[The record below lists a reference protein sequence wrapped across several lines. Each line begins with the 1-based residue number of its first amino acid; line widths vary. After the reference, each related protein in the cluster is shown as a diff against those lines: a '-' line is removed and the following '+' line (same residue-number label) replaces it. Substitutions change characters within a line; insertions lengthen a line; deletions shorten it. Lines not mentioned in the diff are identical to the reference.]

1 MDNMNSSRIDRLQR
15 KVRILE
21 EMFEQSSREA
31 FIDNR
36 RRALIN
42 SLLGLSLHAKDQDTL
57 LNDALQAL
65 LSCNFLQIENWGAI
79 YLYDEQRSLLTLSC
93 HHNFSR
99 EQLNN
104 CSRLAAGQCLCGQ
117 SVLSGE
123 ILFATSEDPRHVIR
137 CSDMV
142 LHGHYCIPIRAGAR
156 VLGLICLHVPDTLE
170 RQKEDED
177 MLLTAAGILAG
188 ALQRLSY
195 ETELKSYQVH
205 LEKMVEGK
213 IEEVRLA
220 EKRYQS
226 IFENS
231 LNGIFQTTVRG
242 TFLACNPALA
252 EMHGFSSPGELIES
266 ITDIGRQL
274 YVDAADRRLL
284 VERLER
290 GPVTD
295 FETRMYR
302 RDKSI
307 FWVRMSARK
316 MSSPELG
323 EYLEGTLL
331 DITLRKEAEQKLAE
345 QKERLD
351 VTLRSIGDGVITTD
365 TRGRVVLLNQVAEEL
380 TGWSQQQAVGQPLVK
395 VFNSIDEQN
404 RHPRA
409 DPVQQVMSTG
419 GMLNPNT
426 RTILVAR
433 DGRERSISHS
443 SAPILDVN
451 RETVGVVLV
460 FRDMSEQNRL
470 EAELIKSK
478 KLESLGVLAGG
489 IAHDFN
495 NILTAI
501 LGNLSLV
508 GHSLAKEEREILE
521 LVEQAKKAALSA
533 RDLVQQLRTFA
544 KGGEPVRKTA
554 AIDEIIRESAEFVL
568 RGSSVA
574 CRYHFPD
581 DLWFADIDTGQIS
594 RVVQNLVLNAKQA
607 MAAGG
612 FIDIG
617 CRNIRKEHHDP
628 LPLKDNLYIEVSV
641 RDQGKGM
648 DAKTLTT
655 IFDPYFTTK
664 NEGYGLGLA
673 ICHSIIR
680 KHKGH
685 IAVESEP
692 GKGTV
697 FTFYVRASSRVP
709 VPENKGADLSGQGGG
724 RALVLD
730 DEALVGISIK
740 RMLEHLHYQVT
751 LVRDGQEAI
760 DSYLEAAG
768 SGAPFSLAILDLT
781 IPGGMGGEEVIGE
794 LLRHDPRAKVLVS
807 SGYSDNPVMAQYQE
821 YGFSGVLEKPFQI
834 EELGRVLASVMNGP
848 EQDSDPSGKS

>member
-1 MDNMNSSRIDRLQR
+1 MNRDSKQIDRLER

-31 FIDNR
+31 FIDSQR
-36 RRALIN
+36 RSLIN
-42 SLLGLSLHAKDQDTL
+42 SLLGLSLHANNLDTL
-57 LNDALQAL
+57 LNDTLQTL
-65 LSCNFLQIENWGAI
+65 LSCSFLQIENWGAI
-79 YLYDEQRSLLTLSC
+79 FLYDEKKASLNLKC
-93 HHNFSR
+93 HHNFSK
-99 EQLNN
+99 EQLTT
-104 CSRLAAGQCLCGQ
+104 CSQLSAGQCLCGQ
-117 SVLSGE
+117 TVLTGE
-123 ILFATSEDPRHVIR
+123 VIFTTSEDPRHEIH
-137 CSDMV
+137 CSDM
-142 LHGHYCIPIRAGAR
+142 LPHGHYCIPIRAGALT
-156 VLGLICLHVPDTLE
+156 LGLICLHVPDTLE
-170 RQKEDED
+170 RQEEDED
-177 MLLTAAGILAG
+177 MLLTAAGILAS

-205 LEKMVEGK
+205 LEKMVEDK
-213 IEEVRLA
+213 IEELRLA

-231 LNGIFQTTVRG
+231 LNGIFQTTVQG

-252 EMHGFSSPGELIES
+252 EMHGFSSPRELIDS
-266 ITDIGRQL
+266 ITDISRQL
-274 YVDAADRRLL
+274 YVDGADRRLL
-284 VERLER
+284 VKRLQQ

-316 MSSPELG
+316 MFSPEMG

-331 DITLRKEAEQKLAE
+331 DITQRKEAEQKLAE

-365 TRGRVVLLNQVAEEL
+365 TEGRVVLLNPVAEQL
-380 TGWSQQQAVGQPLVK
+380 TGWSQQQVAGLPLGK
-395 VFNSIDEQN
+395 VFKIIDEKN
-404 RHPRA
+404 RHPWA
-409 DPVQQVMSTG
+409 DPVQQVMTNG
-419 GMLNPNT
+419 GMLNQNT

-443 SAPILDVN
+443 GSPILDMN
-451 RETVGVVLV
+451 RQTVGVVLV

-470 EAELIKSK
+470 EAELIKNK
-478 KLESLGVLAGG
+478 KLESLGMLAGG

-508 GHSLAKEEREILE
+508 GLCLAKEENEIRD

-554 AIDEIIRESAEFVL
+554 AIDEIIRESADFVL
-568 RGSSVA
+568 RGSTVA
-574 CRYHFPD
+574 CRYHFPG

-594 RVVQNLVLNAKQA
+594 RVIQNLVLNAKQS
-607 MAAGG
+607 MPGGG
-612 FIDIG
+612 FIDIS
-617 CRNIRKEHHDP
+617 CRNIRKESHDP
-628 LPLKDNLYIEVSV
+628 LPLKDKLYIEVSV

-648 DAKTLTT
+648 DTKTLTT

-664 NEGYGLGLA
+664 KEGYGLGLS

-685 IAVESEP
+685 ITVESEP

-697 FTFYVRASSRVP
+697 FTFYVCASSRIP
-709 VPENKGADLSGQGGG
+709 VQEHKDVRLSGDSGGKV
-724 RALVLD
+724 LVLD

-740 RMLEHLHYQVT
+740 KMLEHLHYQVT
-751 LVRDGQEAI
+751 LVRDGQEAV
-760 DSYLEAAG
+760 DSYLEAAK
-768 SGAPFSLAILDLT
+768 SGTPFSLAILDLT
-781 IPGGMGGEEVIGE
+781 IPGGMGGEDVIRE
-794 LLRHDPRAKVLVS
+794 LLRHDPQAKVLVA
-807 SGYSDNPVMAQYQE
+807 SGYSDNPVMAHCQD

-834 EELGRVLASVMNGP
+834 EELGRVLATVMNGL
-848 EQDSDPSGKS
+848 E

>member
-1 MDNMNSSRIDRLQR
+1 MDRDSSQIDRLER

-31 FIDNR
+31 FIDSQR
-36 RRALIN
+36 RSLIN
-42 SLLGLSLHAKDQDTL
+42 TLLGLSLHAKDLDLL
-57 LNDALQAL
+57 LNDFLQTL
-65 LSCNFLQIENWGAI
+65 LSCNFLQIERWGAI
-79 YLYDEQRSLLTLSC
+79 FLYDEEESILTLQC
-93 HHNFSR
+93 HHNFSK
-99 EQLNN
+99 EQLNS
-104 CSRLAAGQCLCGQ
+104 CSQLSAGQCLCGQ
-117 SVLSGE
+117 TVLSGE
-123 ILFATSEDPRHVIR
+123 VIFTTSDDPRHDIH
-137 CSDMV
+137 CSNM
-142 LHGHYCIPIRAGAR
+142 LPHGHYCIPIRAGVR

-170 RQKEDED
+170 RRQDDEN

-188 ALQRLSY
+188 ALQRFSY
-195 ETELKSYQVH
+195 ETKLKSYQIH
-205 LEKMVEGK
+205 LEKRVEGK
-213 IEEVRLA
+213 IEELRLA
-220 EKRYQS
+220 ENRYQS
-226 IFENS
+226 MFENS
-231 LNGIFQTTVRG
+231 LNGIFQTTLQG

-252 EMHGFSSPGELIES
+252 EMHGFSSPRELVDS

-274 YVDAADRRLL
+274 YADAADRRVL
-284 VERLER
+284 VERLEE

-302 RDKSI
+302 RDGST
-307 FWVRMSARK
+307 FWVLMSARK
-316 MSSPELG
+316 MFSPEMG
-323 EYLEGTLL
+323 EYIEGTLL
-331 DITLRKEAEQKLAE
+331 DITRSKEAEQKLAE
-345 QKERLD
+345 QKERLA

-365 TRGRVVLLNQVAEEL
+365 TRGRVVLLNQVAEQL
-380 TGWSQQQAVGQPLVK
+380 TGWPQELVAGRPLAK
-395 VFNSIDEQN
+395 VFNLIDEKD
-404 RHPRA
+404 RHPCA
-409 DPVQQVMSTG
+409 DPVQQVMTG
-419 GMLNPNT
+419 GGRFNLNS

-433 DGRERSISHS
+433 DGTERSISHS
-443 SAPILDVN
+443 GAPILDVN

-508 GHSLAKEEREILE
+508 GLCLPKEERETHE
-521 LVEQAKKAALSA
+521 LVEEAKKAALSA

-554 AIDEIIRESAEFVL
+554 AIDEIIRESADFIL
-568 RGSSVA
+568 RGSNVA

-581 DLWFADIDTGQIS
+581 DLWFADIDAGQIS
-594 RVVQNLVLNAKQA
+594 RVIQNLVLNAKQA
-607 MAAGG
+607 MTAGG

-617 CRNIRKEHHDP
+617 CRNIRKENHDP
-628 LPLKDNLYIEVSV
+628 LPLADGLYIEVSV

-648 DAKTLTT
+648 DTATMAT

-664 NEGYGLGLA
+664 DEGYGLGLS

-692 GKGTV
+692 GRGTV
-697 FTFYVRASSRVP
+697 FIFYVCASKHVP
-709 VPENKGADLSGQGGG
+709 VDEDKGGCLSTDSGG

-740 RMLEHLHYQVT
+740 KMLEHLHYQVT

-760 DSYLEAAG
+760 NSFLEAAE
-768 SGAPFSLAILDLT
+768 SGMPFSLAILDLT
-781 IPGGMGGEEVIGE
+781 IPGGMGGEEVIKE

-807 SGYSDNPVMAQYQE
+807 SGYSDNPVMAHYQD

-834 EELGRVLASVMNGP
+834 EELGRVLATVMNGADN
-848 EQDSDPSGKS
+848 DSECTR